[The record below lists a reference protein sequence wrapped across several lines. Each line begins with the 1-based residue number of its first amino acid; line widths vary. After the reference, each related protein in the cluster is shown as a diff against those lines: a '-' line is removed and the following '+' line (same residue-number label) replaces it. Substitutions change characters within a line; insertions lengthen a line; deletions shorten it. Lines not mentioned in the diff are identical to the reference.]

1 MIVLLMTNTMYGSL
15 HHSHSLSRHSKS
27 NLRKLSTNFHHFSI
41 TIIEE
46 QHRFS
51 SNRLIRLFNI
61 IENSYF
67 GKMAAVVVQRSCLYL
82 SKLKWLPW
90 IWSADKNCEGS
101 QCTYKTLC
109 NSLDL
114 SKVDLIWF
122 FLDLIA
128 KKRHWEKDVVQLIYI
143 EFFKT

>member
-1 MIVLLMTNTMYGSL
+1 MIFGFSYQNLHLGRILHHFLQEKIEFNQSLIYEKMIGLLMTNTMYGSL

-61 IENSYF
+61 IENSY
-67 GKMAAVVVQRSCLYL
+67 GR
-82 SKLKWLPW
+82 
-90 IWSADKNCEGS
+90 
-101 QCTYKTLC
+101 
-109 NSLDL
+109 
-114 SKVDLIWF
+114 
-122 FLDLIA
+122 
-128 KKRHWEKDVVQLIYI
+128 QL
-143 EFFKT
+143 

>member
-1 MIVLLMTNTMYGSL
+1 MTNTMYGSL

-61 IENSYF
+61 IKNVENV
-67 GKMAAVVVQRSCLYL
+67 AND
-82 SKLKWLPW
+82 LPRGTSMYYV
-90 IWSADKNCEGS
+90 IIKGGEGGES
-101 QCTYKTLC
+101 E
-109 NSLDL
+109 NGN
-114 SKVDLIWF
+114 F
-122 FLDLIA
+122 
-128 KKRHWEKDVVQLIYI
+128 
-143 EFFKT
+143 

>member
-1 MIVLLMTNTMYGSL
+1 MHHFLYEKIKSNPSLIYEKMIGLLMTNTMYGSL

-67 GKMAAVVVQRSCLYL
+67 EENGSSAVVVQRSCLYQGY
-82 SKLKWLPW
+82 SGGPGYGWVSSTPFGIPFRLP
-90 IWSADKNCEGS
+90 
-101 QCTYKTLC
+101 
-109 NSLDL
+109 
-114 SKVDLIWF
+114 
-122 FLDLIA
+122 
-128 KKRHWEKDVVQLIYI
+128 VQ
-143 EFFKT
+143 F